1 MCEGENKMEEKSS
14 FTGNLA
20 LLRVCAIVY
29 IVNVL
34 KFVFNMSFMAG
45 HGGFFSSLW
54 SALTNS
60 SFEDLLSTIG
70 LLIVSGIGL
79 PVLLGVLVFVV
90 LLALGVFAIVKN
102 NVMILKILAVLLLIW
117 VFASVFIIIPIH
129 VLMADAVTKVDVQN
143 FINMVFNVN
152 VVVAVAAFFVAS
164 KKHDESG
171 AAAAE
176 EPFNLG
182 LFRLCAI
189 FFIVSG
195 LNSLAHFVCTQSP
208 LFTQSPP
215 FQLAFFGVV
224 NLAVGVFA
232 LAKENPAVL
241 IAGSLMMFVK
251 ILLNWLNFIRISG
264 LDPYMVGPLVSHA
277 VFNTSTVIAIAVFFI
292 KPEWVKSCLQKIK
305 G

>member
-1 MCEGENKMEEKSS
+1 MSEGEKTRFN
-14 FTGNLA
+14 GNLA

-34 KFVFNMSFMAG
+34 NFVFNMSFMAG

-60 SFEDLLSTIG
+60 SFEDLLATVG

-79 PVLLGVLVFVV
+79 PVLLGVLLFVV

-102 NVMILKILAVLLLIW
+102 NVMVLKILAVLLLIW

-129 VLMADAVTKVDVQN
+129 VLMGDAVTKVDVQN

-208 LFTQSPP
+208 LFQ
-215 FQLAFFGVV
+215 FAFFGVV

-264 LDPYMVGPLVSHA
+264 LDPYMVGSLVSHA

-292 KPEWVKSCLQKIK
+292 KPEWIKSCLQKIK

>member
-60 SFEDLLSTIG
+60 SFEDLLATVG

-90 LLALGVFAIVKN
+90 LLALGVFVIVKN
-102 NVMILKILAVLLLIW
+102 NVMVLKILAVLLLIW
-117 VFASVFIIIPIH
+117 VFASVFIIIPID
-129 VLMADAVTKVDVQN
+129 VLMGDAVTKVDVQN

-195 LNSLAHFVCTQSP
+195 LNSLAHFVCAQSP
-208 LFTQSPP
+208 L

-292 KPEWVKSCLQKIK
+292 KPEWVKSCLQKMK

>member
-1 MCEGENKMEEKSS
+1 MSEGEKIQFN
-14 FTGNLA
+14 GNLA

-34 KFVFNMSFMAG
+34 NFVFNMSFMAG

-60 SFEDLLSTIG
+60 SFEDLLATVG
-70 LLIVSGIGL
+70 LLIASGVGL
-79 PVLLGVLVFVV
+79 LVLLGVLAVV
-90 LLALGVFAIVKN
+90 ALLVLGIFALVKKS
-102 NVMILKILAVLLLIW
+102 VKALKILAVLFLIW
-117 VFASVFIIIPIH
+117 VVLCAFAMNPISGLLGNEMREVNLAQSFISLI
-129 VLMADAVTKVDVQN
+129 
-143 FINMVFNVN
+143 FNIN

-208 LFTQSPP
+208 LF
-215 FQLAFFGVV
+215 QLAFFGVV

-232 LAKENPAVL
+232 LVKKNVPVL
-241 IAGSLMMFVK
+241 VAGSLM
-251 ILLNWLNFIRISG
+251 ILIHILFNLFNFIRISG
-264 LDPYMVGPLVSHA
+264 LDPYMAASLVSHA
-277 VFNTSTVIAIAVFFI
+277 VFNTSTVIAVAVFFI
-292 KPEWVKSCLQKIK
+292 KPEWVKGILQKIK

>member
-1 MCEGENKMEEKSS
+1 MSEGEKIQFN
-14 FTGNLA
+14 GNLA
-20 LLRVCAIVY
+20 LLRVCAIVFIANLLN
-29 IVNVL
+29 IVV
-34 KFVFNMSFMAG
+34 NMSIVAAR
-45 HGGFFSSLW
+45 GGFFSSLW

-60 SFEDLLSTIG
+60 SFEDLLGTVG
-70 LLIVSGIGL
+70 LLMISGVGL
-79 PVLLGVLVFVV
+79 VVLFGVLAIVV
-90 LLALGVFAIVKN
+90 LLALGIFALVKK
-102 NVMILKILAVLLLIW
+102 NVMVLKILAVLFLVW
-117 VFASVFIIIPIH
+117 VFASAFIINPIH
-129 VLMADAVTKVDVQN
+129 ALMGDEIRQVDIAQN

-208 LFTQSPP
+208 LF
-215 FQLAFFGVV
+215 QLAFFGVV

-251 ILLNWLNFIRISG
+251 ILLNGLNFIRISG
-264 LDPYMVGPLVSHA
+264 LDPYMAASLVSYTLFH
-277 VFNTSTVIAIAVFFI
+277 TSTVLGVAVFFI
-292 KPEWVKSCLQKIK
+292 KPAWVNSCLQKMK
-305 G
+305 GEFKE

>member
-1 MCEGENKMEEKSS
+1 MSEGEKIQ

-34 KFVFNMSFMAG
+34 NFVFNMSFMAG

-60 SFEDLLSTIG
+60 SFEDLLATVG

-79 PVLLGVLVFVV
+79 PVLLGVLLFVV

-102 NVMILKILAVLLLIW
+102 NVMVLKILAVLLLIW

-129 VLMADAVTKVDVQN
+129 VLMGDAVTKVDVQN

-208 LFTQSPP
+208 LFQ
-215 FQLAFFGVV
+215 FAFFGVV

-264 LDPYMVGPLVSHA
+264 LDPYMVGSLVSHA

-292 KPEWVKSCLQKIK
+292 KPEWVKSCLQKMK

>member
-1 MCEGENKMEEKSS
+1 MSEGEKIQ

-34 KFVFNMSFMAG
+34 NFVFNISFMAG

-60 SFEDLLSTIG
+60 SFEDLLGTVG
-70 LLIVSGIGL
+70 LLMISGVGL
-79 PVLLGVLVFVV
+79 VVLFGVLAIVV
-90 LLALGVFAIVKN
+90 LLALGIFALVKK
-102 NVMILKILAVLLLIW
+102 NVMVLKILAVLFLVW
-117 VFASVFIIIPIH
+117 VITSAFIINPIH
-129 VLMADAVTKVDVQN
+129 ALMGDEIRQVDIAQN
-143 FINMVFNVN
+143 IINLIFNVN
-152 VVVAVAAFFVAS
+152 IVVAVAAFFVAS
-164 KKHDESG
+164 QKRV
-171 AAAAE
+171 E
-176 EPFNLG
+176 ENEIVVVNEDVNLG

-208 LFTQSPP
+208 L

-251 ILLNWLNFIRISG
+251 ILLNGLNFIRISG
-264 LDPYMVGPLVSHA
+264 LDPYMAASLVSHA
-277 VFNTSTVIAIAVFFI
+277 VFNTSTVIAVAVFFI
-292 KPEWVKSCLQKIK
+292 KPEWVKSCLQKMK